1 MDLQEKI
8 RGLPDAPGVYLF
20 KDARGDLLY
29 IGKALSLRKRVQSY
43 FTDRDFGYD
52 AERLGAM
59 VGQIAD
65 VEFLLTANE
74 LEALILESNLI
85 KQRGPR
91 YNIVLRDDKHYP
103 FIRLDLKDPFP
114 ALQVSRRIK
123 NDGALYFGPYVPA
136 GTMWDLL
143 ALLNRT
149 FPLRTCRN
157 IAGRTLCLEYHL
169 GRCLGPCEG
178 LVTQSEYAEIVQK
191 VRLVL
196 EGKDQEGI
204 QQLERQMHEAAERL
218 QYERAA
224 KLRNQIASLR
234 HATENQRVISA
245 RGEDQDVFGLVQE
258 GNELHIQLLV
268 VRGGRLIGQD
278 SFAFEAGTQ
287 PTSGHRPAPLRHAVR
302 GGVGWVAPGGAA
314 GVLGSLLAQY
324 YLGARHIPKTIL
336 TSHLPAEADLLASML
351 SARARHPVEIRV
363 PERGPKAHLV
373 EMAVGNARALLAQS
387 LTSSAARQ
395 RAMLE
400 VQHALGLPRL
410 PRRIECTDISNIS
423 GVLAVGSL
431 ITFVDGQPRRQEY
444 KRFRIRTV
452 LGADDYAMVR
462 EVLGRRFGK
471 KDWPLPDL
479 LLIDG
484 GRGQLN
490 AGILAAK
497 EAGLTDLP
505 LASLAKE
512 EELVFRP
519 DAPEPIRLPDGSR
532 GKHLLQQVRDE
543 THRFALMYHRSLRGK
558 SGLRSVLDEVPGIGA
573 RRKRLLLQRFGSLK
587 RLRAAS
593 VEELRTVGGLPQPV
607 AEAAHHLLSSV
618 ARE

>member
-1 MDLQEKI
+1 MNLQEKI
-8 RGLPDAPGVYLF
+8 RSLPDAPGVYLF
-20 KDARGDLLY
+20 KDPGGDLLY

-43 FTDRDFGYD
+43 FSERDFGYD
-52 AERLGAM
+52 AERLSSM

-85 KQRGPR
+85 KQRRPR

-103 FIRLDLKDPFP
+103 FIRLDLTDPFP

-143 ALLNRT
+143 ALINRT
-149 FPLRTCRN
+149 FPLRTCRS

-178 LVTQSEYAEIVQK
+178 LVTQAEYAEIVQK

-196 EGKDQEGI
+196 EGKDQEVI
-204 QQLERQMHEAAERL
+204 RQLERQMHQAADGL
-218 QYERAA
+218 AYERAA
-224 KLRNQIASLR
+224 KLRDQIASLR
-234 HATENQRVISA
+234 LATENQRVISP
-245 RGEDQDVFGLVQE
+245 RGEDQDVFGMAQE
-258 GNELHIQLLV
+258 GSELQIQLLV
-268 VRGGRLIGQD
+268 VRGGRLIGRD
-278 SFAFEAGTQ
+278 SFAFE
-287 PTSGHRPAPLRHAVR
+287 
-302 GGVGWVAPGGAA
+302 GVAAGAA
-314 GVLGSLLAQY
+314 GGVLGSLLAQY

-336 TSHLPAEADLLASML
+336 ASHPPADAELLATML
-351 SARARHPVEIRV
+351 AARARRPVEIRV

-373 EMAVGNARALLAQS
+373 QMAVGNAQALLAQS
-387 LTSSAARQ
+387 LTSAAARE
-395 RAMLE
+395 RAMEE
-400 VQHALGLPRL
+400 VQQALALPRP

-431 ITFVDGQPRRQEY
+431 VTFVDGRPSRSDYR
-444 KRFRIRTV
+444 RFRIQTV
-452 LGADDYAMVR
+452 EGADDYAMLR
-462 EVLGRRFGK
+462 EVLQRRFAK
-471 KDWPLPDL
+471 KEWSLPDL
-479 LLIDG
+479 LVIDG
-484 GRGQLN
+484 GRGQMN
-490 AGILAAK
+490 VGVLAAK
-497 EAGLTDLP
+497 EAGLADLP

-519 DAPEPIRLPDGSR
+519 GRVEPIRLPDGSR

-558 SGLRSVLDEVPGIGA
+558 SGLRSVLDEIPGIGP

-593 VEELRTVGGLPQPV
+593 VEDLRTVGGLPPRV
-607 AEAAHHLLSSV
+607 AQAARRLLASV
-618 ARE
+618 AD

>member
-8 RGLPDAPGVYLF
+8 RSLPDAPGVYLF
-20 KDARGDLLY
+20 TDARGDLLY

-85 KQRGPR
+85 KQRRPR

-103 FIRLDLKDPFP
+103 FIRLNLKDPFP
-114 ALQVSRRIK
+114 ALQVSRRIR

-149 FPLRTCRN
+149 FPLRTCRK
-157 IAGRTLCLEYHL
+157 IAGRTLCLEFHL

-178 LVTQSEYAEIVQK
+178 LVTQAEYAEIVQK
-191 VRLVL
+191 VQLVL
-196 EGKDQEGI
+196 EGKDQEVI

-245 RGEDQDVFGLVQE
+245 RGEDQDVFGLVRE
-258 GNELHIQLLV
+258 GSELHIQLLV

-278 SFAFEAGTQ
+278 SFAFE
-287 PTSGHRPAPLRHAVR
+287 
-302 GGVGWVAPGGAA
+302 GVAAEGAA

-336 TSHLPAEADLLASML
+336 TPHLPAEADLLASML
-351 SARARHPVEIRV
+351 SARARHQVEIRV

-373 EMAVGNARALLAQS
+373 EMAVGNARAMLAQS
-387 LTSSAARQ
+387 LTSSAARE
-395 RAMLE
+395 RAMAE
-400 VQHALGLPRL
+400 IQQALGLPRL

-431 ITFVDGQPRRQEY
+431 VTFVDGQPRRQEY

-452 LGADDYAMVR
+452 PGADDYAMVR
-462 EVLGRRFGK
+462 EVLARRFAK
-471 KDWPLPDL
+471 NDWPLPDL

-519 DAPEPIRLPDGSR
+519 DVPEPIRLPDGSR

-593 VEELRTVGGLPQPV
+593 VEELRTVGGLPQRV

-618 ARE
+618 GGIPQPQMHAD